1 MVHNVLISDAENLHT
16 APQSSRLGAEKRGH
30 GMTHSKSGTVT
41 TSTESADGP
50 YANKVTE
57 LVENLGKALVAF
69 TLDAD
74 VSTVGRW
81 ARGTSAP
88 KNLDVERRI
97 ENFYRAYRYL
107 MTEDGRSPER
117 SAHEVRAWLMG
128 VNPHLDD
135 AAPAEAIRDG
145 DYRAVMAAARAYATG
160 G

>member
-1 MVHNVLISDAENLHT
+1 
-16 APQSSRLGAEKRGH
+16 
-30 GMTHSKSGTVT
+30 MTHSKSGTVA
-41 TSTESADGP
+41 TSAKTVEGP

-97 ENFYRAYRYL
+97 ENFHRAYRYL
-107 MTEDGRSPER
+107 VTEDGHSPER
-117 SAHEVRAWLMG
+117 SSHEVRAWLMG

-135 AAPAEAIRDG
+135 VAPAEAIRDG
-145 DYRAVMAAARAYATG
+145 DYRAVMAAARAYAAG